1 MTSDESKLEILR
13 KVEDGTLS
21 PEEGSDLIG
30 ILDAAKA
37 AASEPEIIQPPLEP
51 EAPETPVEAQK
62 VSGCWKA
69 AWSMILLGGAV
80 LTAFSAYW
88 IYQGYQKAGLG
99 WGFWLSW
106 IPFAIGVLI
115 MVFGWILMESPWLH
129 VRVKTRD
136 AGKLQR
142 IVLSIPLPLRL
153 VSWVFRTFGQYMP
166 PEVKEKG
173 VEEMLLEI
181 DQALKRGEP
190 FQVEVDDK
198 EDGDEVYIHISR

>member
-1 MTSDESKLEILR
+1 MTSEKSKLEILR

-37 AASEPEIIQPPLEP
+37 VGSEPEIIQPPLEADEP
-51 EAPETPVEAQK
+51 EPPRESPK

-69 AWSMILLGGAV
+69 PWSLILLGGAV

-88 IYQGYQKAGLG
+88 VYQGYQKAGLG

-115 MVFGWILMESPWLH
+115 LVLGWVLMESPWLY
-129 VRVKTRD
+129 VRIKSHEATKR
-136 AGKLQR
+136 QN
-142 IVLSIPLPLRL
+142 IVFSLPLPLRIL
-153 VSWVFRTFGQYMP
+153 SWVFRRFGHHMP
-166 PEVKEKG
+166 PEVREKG
-173 VEEMLLEI
+173 VEEMLIEVEE
-181 DQALKRGEP
+181 ALKKGEP
-190 FQVEVDDK
+190 FQIEVNDE
-198 EDGDEVYIHISR
+198 EDGDQVYITISR